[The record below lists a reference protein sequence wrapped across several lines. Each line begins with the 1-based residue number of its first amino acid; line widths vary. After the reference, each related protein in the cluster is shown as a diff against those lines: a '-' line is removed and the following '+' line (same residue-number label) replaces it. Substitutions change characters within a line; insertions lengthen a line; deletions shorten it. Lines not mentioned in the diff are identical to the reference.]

1 TEIKFSIAQNV
12 RSIRLQ
18 IYDTAGRLV
27 RVFPIVNL
35 CNLNKSVV
43 SVCWDGTNDIGQ
55 KLPAGV
61 YFVRFLVS
69 PAGESEDSKQ
79 IQKAVLLY

>member
-43 SVCWDGTNDIGQ
+43 PVCWDGTNDKGQ

-61 YFVRFLVS
+61 YFVHLIVGEFEGTKQMQKVIFLH
-69 PAGESEDSKQ
+69 
-79 IQKAVLLY
+79 